1 MAETVMASDERG
13 RNFRSAYYDS
23 LGFRENEKAM
33 TLLESLLKSEVIGTD
48 GVLLHLALYSEIAKP
63 TL

>member
-1 MAETVMASDERG
+1 MGVAGTAMASDERG

-33 TLLESLLKSEVIGTD
+33 TLLESLLKSEVIGT
-48 GVLLHLALYSEIAKP
+48 G
-63 TL
+63 